1 MSYEDIKIIVGNKEY
16 ELIDNI
22 TNKSDCDLCEISQTC
37 ESRNLSL
44 CGNNCYLVRTN
55 KDKVYIA
62 GAIEGHDL
70 DERKKAFRDAA
81 MKLQKQGYETYNPFD
96 NGLPDDA
103 PRAEHIRADLKMMLQ
118 CDYIYLLRGYEY
130 SRGACRE
137 RDVAIECG
145 ISLMYEEDD
154 QNA

>member
-1 MSYEDIKIIVGNKEY
+1 M
-16 ELIDNI
+16 
-22 TNKSDCDLCEISQTC
+22 
-37 ESRNLSL
+37 
-44 CGNNCYLVRTN
+44 CGNDCYLVRTN

-70 DERKKAFRDAA
+70 NERKKAFSDAA

-118 CDYIYLLRGYEY
+118 CDYIIFFAVMSIRVEP
-130 SRGACRE
+130 AARE
-137 RDVAIECG
+137 MWP
-145 ISLMYEEDD
+145 S
-154 QNA
+154 NAE